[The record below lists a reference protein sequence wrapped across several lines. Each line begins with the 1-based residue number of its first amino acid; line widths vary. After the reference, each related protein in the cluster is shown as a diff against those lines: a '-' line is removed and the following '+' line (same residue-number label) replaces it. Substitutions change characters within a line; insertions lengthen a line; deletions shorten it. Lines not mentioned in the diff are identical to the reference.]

1 MKATSMLSRSTPSNC
16 PQAQTSSFA
25 TRQRGFTLL
34 EMLVTMALLSLVMLG
49 LASSF
54 FSLGQ
59 TETRIDARLDQS
71 SQLRASMNFLDQ
83 TLGRI
88 SAKRKPGQQ
97 NVNDPLY
104 WFEGNGQ
111 AVRWV
116 GIMPARFGAG
126 GRYFFELGVVQGDLV
141 LRFAPWNGALQF
153 PSGSSMESRTLLQ
166 DVVQFSIQY
175 RGEEEDSI
183 EWSDQWAF
191 PQQIPSHIM
200 LNIVTSQM
208 ALPAKILAMRPAG
221 PAGQGSGNAVIGGS
235 R

>member
-1 MKATSMLSRSTPSNC
+1 MMPVMQRPPIASM
-16 PQAQTSSFA
+16 QALRNA
-25 TRQRGFTLL
+25 KPTRIQAGFTLL
-34 EMLVTMALLSLVMLG
+34 EMLVTMVLLSLVMLG

-97 NVNDPLY
+97 NVNDSLY

-116 GIMPARFGAG
+116 GIMPARFGIG
-126 GRYFFELGVVQGDLV
+126 GRFFFELGVEQGDLV

-153 PSGSSMESRTLLQ
+153 PATSNMQSRTLLQ
-166 DVVQFSIQY
+166 DVVGFSIQY

-183 EWSDQWAF
+183 EWTNQWAF
-191 PQQIPSHIM
+191 PLQIPSHIM
-200 LNIVTSQM
+200 LSITTSQM
-208 ALPAKILAMRPAG
+208 ALPVKILAMRPAG
-221 PAGQGSGNAVIGGS
+221 STGQGSGMAQIGGS

>member
-1 MKATSMLSRSTPSNC
+1 MMPISLHATR
-16 PQAQTSSFA
+16 AQSAHTNASSPA
-25 TRQRGFTLL
+25 LRQRGFTLL

-97 NVNDPLY
+97 NANDSLY

-126 GRYFFELGVVQGDLV
+126 GRYFFELGVAQGNLV

-183 EWSDQWAF
+183 EWADQWNF
-191 PQQIPSHIM
+191 PLQIPSHIM
-200 LNIVTSQM
+200 LNIVTKQM
-208 ALPAKILAMRPAG
+208 ALPVKILAMRPAG
-221 PAGQGSGNAVIGGS
+221 PSGLGSGNAVIGGS